1 MTLKEQLMLD
11 FKNAMKSHNEVEKNT
26 VNLVRAA
33 IKQIEV
39 DTRTELEDQDILPI
53 IAKQVKMRKDALPD
67 FEKASRT
74 DLVDSYKAEIEVLNR
89 YLPEQISEEKLKDIV
104 EETAK
109 FLGIDSGRE
118 NMGKLMGPVMVKVK
132 GMADGNTVKRI
143 VMEYLS

>member
-109 FLGIDSGRE
+109 SLGIDSGRE